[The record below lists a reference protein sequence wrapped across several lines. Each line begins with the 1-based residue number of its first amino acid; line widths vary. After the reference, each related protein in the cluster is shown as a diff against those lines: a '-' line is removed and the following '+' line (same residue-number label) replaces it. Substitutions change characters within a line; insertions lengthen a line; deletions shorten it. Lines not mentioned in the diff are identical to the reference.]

1 GFPGLEKR
9 SEAGAYN
16 ELQGYT
22 LTLRDPQ
29 FIHQHVVDAWMAQH
43 ADETT
48 KPIGLAFALIGLYL
62 HLEKGLTGRQ
72 VQHAHMALGRQTK
85 EWPRF
90 ALPSDRGSL
99 TAADVMAAPPG
110 LERRRAIDDWASS
123 VWEAFRD
130 SHAAVAG
137 LVKQYEAELTR

>member
-1 GFPGLEKR
+1 LDR
-9 SEAGAYN
+9 LSEEGAYN

-22 LTLRDPQ
+22 LTLRDPA

-62 HLEKGLTGRQ
+62 HLEKGLTGRE
-72 VQHAHMALGRQTK
+72 VQLAHMALGRSRK

-90 ALPSDRGSL
+90 TLPSDRGSL
-99 TAADVMAAPPG
+99 TAADVMEKPPG

-123 VWEAFRD
+123 VWSAFGD
-130 SHAAVAG
+130 SHGAVAG
-137 LVKQYEAELTR
+137 LVKEYEAEIRR